1 MSGQTLLTVILVLAI
16 LVWLAQLIWLF
27 RYAEQRRAD
36 PFRVV
41 SGAAIFFVAAA
52 PVAMSSPGVVERVA
66 DFWERLFGSK
76 PAMAV
81 APRVPARLL
90 INGEQLP
97 LDQPRIRIGRY
108 PNNEIVVDHSTV
120 SAYHAEIIER
130 PDGRHEIQDNGSRN
144 GTRVNGDIVTSRV
157 LKEGDLI
164 TLGAASMHYLGP
176 SSSESHAAMATD
188 YRRREQPYR
197 DDDTYGRQR

>member
-1 MSGQTLLTVILVLAI
+1 MSGQTFLTVILVVAV
-16 LVWLAQLIWLF
+16 LVWFVQLVWLF
-27 RYAEQRRAD
+27 RYAEQHGVD

-52 PVAMSSPGVVERVA
+52 PVAMSSPRLVERVA
-66 DFWERLFGSK
+66 DFWERLFGGRPRAAAS
-76 PAMAV
+76 
-81 APRVPARLL
+81 PRVPARLL

-97 LDQPRIRIGRY
+97 LDQPRMRIGRY
-108 PNNEIVVDHSTV
+108 PNNEIVLDHSTV
-120 SAYHAEIIER
+120 SAYHAEIVER

-164 TLGAASMHYLGP
+164 TLGAASMHYLSP
-176 SSSESHAAMATD
+176 SSRESQAAMATD
-188 YRRREQPYR
+188 YRRRDQHFADDEPYDR
-197 DDDTYGRQR
+197 TR

>member
-1 MSGQTLLTVILVLAI
+1 MSGQTLLTVILVLAV
-16 LVWLAQLIWLF
+16 LVWLAELVWLF

-52 PVAMSSPGVVERVA
+52 PVAMSSPGVVDRVA
-66 DFWERLFGSK
+66 DFWDRLFGGR
-76 PAMAV
+76 PQAV
-81 APRVPARLL
+81 AAPRVPARLL

-97 LDQPRIRIGRY
+97 LDQPRMRIGRY
-108 PNNEIVVDHSTV
+108 PNNEIVLDHSTV

-130 PDGRHEIQDNGSRN
+130 PDGQHEIKDAGSRN
-144 GTRVNGDIVTSRV
+144 GTRVNGDIVTNRV

-164 TLGAASMHYLGP
+164 TLGAASMHYLGA
-176 SSSESHAAMATD
+176 SSRESQAAMATD
-188 YRRREQPYR
+188 YRRREPQY
-197 DDDTYGRQR
+197 DDDDSYDLRR